1 MPDSPLSTLLLERRV
16 VVVAGAGG
24 VGKTTIA
31 AALSLAAADSGR
43 RVLCLTIDPA
53 KRLFDRLGLDPTSGA
68 DQLVDPTPFRAAGLT
83 FSGELTV
90 VMLDTKRT
98 FDELV
103 IRHASSPAAAERILK
118 NEFYEYVST
127 QLAGTQAYMAMEKV
141 LSVLEDRRY
150 DLVVLDT
157 PPTADA
163 LDFLDAPG
171 RLIETLDSPALRW
184 LGDVFERSGRMS
196 LNLVAQG
203 VAFVLRTLSKLT
215 GRGFL
220 ERLSEFVSELNQLFG
235 GFRERAEKVAA
246 AFRRPDFAYLLAASP
261 APGALDEA
269 GFFAERLT
277 RLGLRAS
284 GLIVNRVRRTGDTV
298 PTLAELARELERRQI
313 VSASSTE
320 LGPVHGSSDLA
331 ERILVAQREE
341 LALGELDRDTL
352 ARHVLRDFGPERVP
366 WVVQVPAF
374 ADTIHDIAALTAVA
388 RSLGLIRAGASFGT
402 AP

>member
-1 MPDSPLSTLLLERRV
+1 MAAPPLSALLAERRV

-31 AALSLAAADSGR
+31 AALSLAAAERGR

-53 KRLFDRLGLDPTSGA
+53 KRLFDRLGLDAGSLA
-68 DQLVDPTPFRAAGLT
+68 EQRLDPAPFAEAGRGLE
-83 FSGELTV
+83 GEVTV
-90 VMLDTKRT
+90 VMLDTKHT

-103 IRHASSPAAAERILK
+103 RRHASSTAAADRILR

-141 LSVLEDRRY
+141 LSVLSDERY

-184 LGDVFERSGRMS
+184 LGDVFERSGRLS
-196 LNLVAQG
+196 FNLVAQG
-203 VAFVLRTLSKLT
+203 VAFVLKTLAKLT
-215 GRGFL
+215 GQGFL
-220 ERLSEFVSELNQLFG
+220 ERLSEFVSEVNQLFG
-235 GFRERAEKVAA
+235 GFRERAERVSA
-246 AFRRPDFAYLLAASP
+246 AFRKPEFAYLLAATA

-269 GFFAERLT
+269 EFFAERLR
-277 RLGLRAS
+277 RLGLGA
-284 GLIVNRVRRTGDTV
+284 GGVIVNRLRPWGLEEPERAE
-298 PTLAELARELERRQI
+298 LEAELARRGLTVENDLAGRVLRALREENAVGAAERRTLE
-313 VSASSTE
+313 ARKAAE
-320 LGPVHGSSDLA
+320 LS
-331 ERILVAQREE
+331 
-341 LALGELDRDTL
+341 
-352 ARHVLRDFGPERVP
+352 PERVP
-366 WVVQVPAF
+366 WVLEVPALS
-374 ADTIHDIAALTAVA
+374 ASVNDVAALVAVC
-388 RSLGLIRAGASFGT
+388 RALTRGGASSGS

>member
-31 AALSLAAADSGR
+31 AALSLAAAESGR

-53 KRLFDRLGLDPTSGA
+53 KRLFDRLGLDPSSDA
-68 DQLVDPTPFRAAGLT
+68 EQRVDPASFRAAGL
-83 FSGELTV
+83 SLGGELTV

-98 FDELV
+98 FDDLV
-103 IRHASSPAAAERILK
+103 RRHASSPAAAERILN

-127 QLAGTQAYMAMEKV
+127 QLSGTQAYMAMEKV
-141 LSVLEDRRY
+141 LSVLGDQRY
-150 DLVVLDT
+150 DLLVLDT

-184 LGDVFERSGRMS
+184 LGDVFERSGRLS

-203 VAFVLRTLSKLT
+203 VAFVLRTLARLT

-235 GFRERAEKVAA
+235 GFRERAERVAA
-246 AFRRPDFAYLLAASP
+246 AFRRPEFAYLVAASP

-269 GFFAERLT
+269 AFFVERLT

-284 GLIVNRVRRTGDTV
+284 GLIINRVRPGGGTK
-298 PTLAELARELERRQI
+298 PALADLERELARRLPSS
-313 VSASSTE
+313 SA
-320 LGPVHGSSDLA
+320 DLA
-331 ERILVAQREE
+331 ARVLLAQDEE
-341 LALGELDRDTL
+341 IALGALDRK
-352 ARHVLRDFGPERVP
+352 AVEGRRAGQFGPERVP
-366 WVVQVPAF
+366 WVVEVPAF
-374 ADTIHDIAALTAVA
+374 ADTIHDIAALIAVG
-388 RSLGLIRAGASFGT
+388 RSLGLIPGGASSGS